1 MRILVLSLIFS
12 VVLIFLIDRDADVF
26 AQRVTLFDIPSM
38 ANTPL
43 SLFSNQTSNI
53 TTLDPGTG
61 TIVINPSL
69 NPLGQAAVAH
79 ETANRNLTNQLG
91 LESAS

>member
-1 MRILVLSLIFS
+1 MIRKFQTQLFLIFS

-26 AQRVTLFDIPSM
+26 AQRVTLFDIPSI

-53 TTLDPGTG
+53 TMLCCLIQFSFHSLTLLVKDDCY
-61 TIVINPSL
+61 
-69 NPLGQAAVAH
+69 
-79 ETANRNLTNQLG
+79 RLTDSVLFIIKKIIG
-91 LESAS
+91 